1 MSRLISMLCAVAAP
15 ATGFAAEPSL
25 TQEVHELRRDMQL
38 QSRQIE
44 TLTQQVAKLT
54 QLIQDRDQAKTVPEP
69 AQPPAPA
76 AAAPAAKP
84 ATEAPA
90 EIPKAEAVPPPI
102 QHVVEK
108 GETLTSIAKHYNIP
122 LPDLQKLN
130 KITNDRKLQ
139 IGQTLAI
146 PAPKTPETKTPEP
159 PSEKKQNP

>member
-1 MSRLISMLCAVAAP
+1 MLCAIAVSGVGAAV
-15 ATGFAAEPSL
+15 GLAAEPAL
-25 TQEVHELRRDMQL
+25 TQEVHELRRDLQM

-44 TLTQQVAKLT
+44 TLMQQVTKLT
-54 QLIQDRDQAKTVPEP
+54 QLIQERDQAKAAPEP
-69 AQPPAPA
+69 PPPPAPA

-84 ATEAPA
+84 PAEPAP

-122 LPDLQKLN
+122 LADLQKLN

-146 PAPKTPETKTPEP
+146 PAPKTPETKPSEP